1 MSMPLLARYA
11 ECIFWMA
18 RYMERAESLARLID
32 VNEVFSRD
40 RRGAHN
46 WGAIVDLNSDKE
58 RFRALHGADYTPEAV
73 IRFYSLDADN
83 PTSIFSCV
91 RAAREN
97 ARALRPLI
105 SQEMWL
111 HLNVVYNDL
120 KARTGRPLRLEETS
134 RFCAA
139 VKQAAQAHI
148 GIIEGTFYR
157 DQGWFFY
164 ELGKYLE
171 RADQT
176 TRMLDVKYHA
186 LLPSPDDVG
195 GEVDISQWNA
205 LLRSAAGYHAYRR
218 VHPRGLSPS
227 SVSGF
232 LLFNPLF
239 PRSVVTCVR
248 QIDTLL
254 TDMAARYGLRTA
266 HRAMDRLD
274 ELRAVLDSTRVETV
288 IERGLHEFLDYIQA
302 QLIGITDSIQDRF
315 FALGTLDPPRG

>member
-18 RYMERAESLARLID
+18 RYMERAENLARLID

-46 WGAIVDLNSDKE
+46 WRAIVDLNHDQE
-58 RFRALHGADYTPEAV
+58 RFQALHGPTYTPETV
-73 IRFYSLDADN
+73 IRFYSLDAEN

-111 HLNVVYNDL
+111 HLNVVYNGL
-120 KARTGRPLRLEETS
+120 KARDGRPLRLEETS
-134 RFCAA
+134 RFCAG

-171 RADQT
+171 RTDQT
-176 TRMLDVKYHA
+176 TRLLDVKYHA
-186 LLPSPDDVG
+186 LLPSLADVG

-218 VHPRGLSPS
+218 VHPRGITPAQ
-227 SVSGF
+227 VSGF

-248 QIDTLL
+248 QIDMLM
-254 TDMAARYGLRTA
+254 TDMAARYGLRGA
-266 HRAMDRLD
+266 HGAMDRLD
-274 ELRAVLDSTRVETV
+274 ELRAVLSAARIETV
-288 IERGLHEFLDYIQA
+288 IERGLHEFLDYIQT
-302 QLIGITDSIQDRF
+302 QLIGVTDSIQDRF
-315 FALGTLDPPRG
+315 FGLGPMEPPRP